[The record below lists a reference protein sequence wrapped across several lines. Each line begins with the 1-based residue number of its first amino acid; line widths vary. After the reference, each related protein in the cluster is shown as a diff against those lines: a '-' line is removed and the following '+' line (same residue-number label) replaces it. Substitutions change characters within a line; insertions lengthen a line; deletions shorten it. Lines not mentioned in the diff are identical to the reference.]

1 MRNIQIAL
9 SCLAIVGTTACS
21 TPDTTQT
28 ASTAGSGQKQCF
40 HTSDVRTFSDAGGSK
55 VLVSIGRRDVW
66 ELTVAPGCPRIDFT
80 SRLAV
85 VARGSSYICSGSDVD
100 ILVPNASGRGTQ
112 SCRVQEVR
120 KYTPEE
126 AAAVRS

>member
-1 MRNIQIAL
+1 MRNFPIVL
-9 SCLAIVGTTACS
+9 SCLAMAATASCS

-28 ASTAGSGQKQCF
+28 AAVSTGQKQCF
-40 HTSDVRTFSDAGGSK
+40 HTSDVRTFSDAGSNK

-80 SRLAV
+80 SRLAIV
-85 VARGSSYICSGSDVD
+85 PRGTSFVCTGSDVD
-100 ILVPNASGRGTQ
+100 LIVPNASGRGTQ
-112 SCRVQEVR
+112 SCLVREVR